1 MILKLLFSLL
11 LPFLA
16 GGLGSAFTTPAIPTW
31 YATLNKPVWQPPS
44 WLFGPVWTTLYFLMG
59 VAFFLVIK
67 NQSLKKVSNAVA
79 IFVVQLIFNALWS
92 IVFFGMKNIGGALG
106 VIAILWVLIVVNI
119 LIFYRLN
126 KTAGILLVPYLLW
139 VSFASFLNYTIWT
152 LN

>member
-44 WLFGPVWTTLYFLMG
+44 WLFGPVWTTLYVMMG
-59 VAFFLVIK
+59 LSLFFVIK
-67 NQSLKKVSNAVA
+67 NRAA
-79 IFVVQLIFNALWS
+79 ITIFVIQLIFNALWS

-106 VIAILWVLIVVNI
+106 VIGLLWMLIAVNI
-119 LIFYRLN
+119 VIFYRLN
-126 KTAGILLVPYLLW
+126 KVSGLLLVPYLLW
-139 VSFASFLNYTIWT
+139 VSFASYLNYTIWT

>member
-1 MILKLLFSLL
+1 MILKLLLSLL

-44 WLFGPVWTTLYFLMG
+44 RLFGPVWTTLYVMMG
-59 VAFFLVIK
+59 LSLFFVIK
-67 NQSLKKVSNAVA
+67 NRAA
-79 IFVVQLIFNALWS
+79 ITIFVIQLIFNALWS

-106 VIAILWVLIVVNI
+106 VIGLLWMLIAVNI
-119 LIFYRLN
+119 VIFYRLN
-126 KTAGILLVPYLLW
+126 KVSGLLLVPYLLW
-139 VSFASFLNYTIWT
+139 VSFASYLNYTIWT

>member
-44 WLFGPVWTTLYFLMG
+44 WLFGSVWTTLYVMMG
-59 VAFFLVIK
+59 LSLFFVIK
-67 NQSLKKVSNAVA
+67 NKVA
-79 IFVVQLIFNALWS
+79 ITIFVIQLIFNALWS

-139 VSFASFLNYTIWT
+139 VSFASYLNYTIWT

>member
-1 MILKLLFSLL
+1 MILKLLLSLL

-44 WLFGPVWTTLYFLMG
+44 WLFGPVWTTLYVMMG
-59 VAFFLVIK
+59 LSLFFVIK
-67 NQSLKKVSNAVA
+67 NRAA
-79 IFVVQLIFNALWS
+79 ITIFVIQLIFNALWS

-106 VIAILWVLIVVNI
+106 VIGLLWMLIAVNI
-119 LIFYRLN
+119 VIFYRLN
-126 KTAGILLVPYLLW
+126 KVSGLLLVPYLLW
-139 VSFASFLNYTIWT
+139 VSFASYLNYTIWT

>member
-1 MILKLLFSLL
+1 VILKLLLSLL

-44 WLFGPVWTTLYFLMG
+44 WLFGPVWTTLYVMMG
-59 VAFFLVIK
+59 LSLFFVIK
-67 NQSLKKVSNAVA
+67 NRAA
-79 IFVVQLIFNALWS
+79 ITIFVIQLIFNALWS

-106 VIAILWVLIVVNI
+106 VIGLLWMLIAVNI
-119 LIFYRLN
+119 VIFYRLN
-126 KTAGILLVPYLLW
+126 KVSGLLLVPYLLW
-139 VSFASFLNYTIWT
+139 VSFASYLNYTIWT